1 MASSSSPTIDD
12 SLDARIPPSCPP
24 TTAEVLRAAWNHDVA
39 AVKKY
44 LDEPGRASAQ
54 DPTTGETPLHAA
66 VRSCGP
72 APAADSEEGEGKNA
86 GGDKNDDDGLEQAK
100 KTVHELLLWG
110 GIWNDVDDHNETPGC
125 VALRL
130 GWRPLYNLCV
140 EAGVRAEMLFGL
152 LDGYE
157 ELESGSEADDED
169 MAEDE
174 PPAHVEVDTTGM
186 DAKLEDGEHAPDLIA
201 TSQFARDL
209 AEMGGDDDD
218 KMEEAQEQQ
227 EEEEEEAEPTFQP
240 PRPDADAEVKSEKY
254 LRSKLTYSDGKLV
267 DDAGNGVMMAWETEI
282 MRRSVAA
289 LVPNGGSSRPG
300 GRRILNIGF
309 GMGII
314 DSMFAAASPAR
325 HHIIEA
331 HEEVLAQ
338 LDVPGSKFGAAWEA
352 GAPEEGAFKVH
363 RGRWQDIVPV
373 LLERGEVYDAVYFDT
388 FGEDYSQLRK
398 FFTEYIPGLLESDG
412 VFGFF
417 NGLGADRQICYDV
430 YTKVVELH
438 LADAGMDVEW
448 QEIDVDLT
456 GLEEAGKGEWE
467 GVKRRYWT
475 LDSKCF
481 LTSLFCLRSVGSS
494 NTSTSQNTA
503 CPSVPFWVET
513 GDLLYPSLD
522 FPIMLPRNGASV
534 ALVSQTASRNPHL
547 ANLDVANRCVP
558 EKENAKAK
566 VCDPDEATAT

>member
-1 MASSSSPTIDD
+1 MRAGPAAENSDLSTRPGLTNLQATTSSQHLNHHENTVQRSPVTMSSSTSPTIDD
-12 SLDARIPPSCPP
+12 SLEARITPSCPEA
-24 TTAEVLRAAWNHDVA
+24 TAEVLRAAWNHDLPA
-39 AVKKY
+39 IKKY

-54 DPTTGETPLHAA
+54 EPTTGETPLHAA
-66 VRSCGP
+66 IRARGP
-72 APAADSEEGEGKNA
+72 ATTTNGSADAEADADE
-86 GGDKNDDDGLEQAK
+86 DLERAQ

-130 GWRPLYNLCV
+130 GQTSLYNLCV

-169 MAEDE
+169 EDMTDE
-174 PPAHVEVDTTGM
+174 PAAHVEVDTAGM
-186 DAKLEDGEHAPDLIA
+186 DATLEDGENAPDLVA
-201 TSQFARDL
+201 ANDFARDL
-209 AEMGGDDDD
+209 ADMAD
-218 KMEEAQEQQ
+218 EAEKA
-227 EEEEEEAEPTFQP
+227 EEEQPAEPTFQP
-240 PRPDADAEVKSEKY
+240 PRSDPDVEVKSEKY

-282 MRRSVAA
+282 MRRSVAT
-289 LVPNGGSSRPG
+289 LVPDGAKGK
-300 GRRILNIGF
+300 RILNIGF
-309 GMGII
+309 GMGIV
-314 DSMFAAASPAR
+314 DTMFASTKPSR

-338 LDVPGSKFGAAWEA
+338 LDTPGSAFGASWEA
-352 GAPEEGAFKVH
+352 SGSEDGAFKVH
-363 RGRWQDIVPV
+363 RGRWQDIVPI

-438 LADAGMDVEW
+438 LADAGLDVEW
-448 QEIDVDLT
+448 QEVVVDLT

-475 LDSKCF
+475 LDSKYF
-481 LTSLFCLRSVGSS
+481 LTTFILRDLAGVS
-494 NTSTSQNTA
+494 NATLSQNTG
-503 CPSVPFWVET
+503 CPSAPSWVENERR
-513 GDLLYPSLD
+513 LYPSLD
-522 FPIMLPRNGASV
+522 FRKS
-534 ALVSQTASRNPHL
+534 
-547 ANLDVANRCVP
+547 
-558 EKENAKAK
+558 
-566 VCDPDEATAT
+566 